1 MFRAPSSHP
10 SSTDD
15 VIFIS
20 SSFFFYSFYFGPRII
35 VYRELFSTRRLF
47 SRRGARHVLRS
58 LYFSFFFARAKSQ
71 NRVLP
76 SSVTAIPVEEVED
89 ISCPEICP
97 FLSPF
102 RAFFSSSSFVP
113 FRIFFTVSLYLS
125 FFLIRT
131 SPSAIICPLSLNSF
145 YPLYQQNANT
155 R

>member
-1 MFRAPSSHP
+1 MFRAPSRVP
-10 SSTDD
+10 PRRTTL
-15 VIFIS
+15 
-20 SSFFFYSFYFGPRII
+20 FYFLLLLLFFLFRSADYCLSRII
-35 VYRELFSTRRLF
+35 FHSTFVFPTGRETR
-47 SRRGARHVLRS
+47 SVS
-58 LYFSFFFARAKSQ
+58 LYFSFFFARAMSQ

-102 RAFFSSSSFVP
+102 RALFSSSSFVP
-113 FRIFFTVSLYLS
+113 FRIFHRSPLSIVLSHSHLSSRNYLS
-125 FFLIRT
+125 
-131 SPSAIICPLSLNSF
+131 LSLNSF